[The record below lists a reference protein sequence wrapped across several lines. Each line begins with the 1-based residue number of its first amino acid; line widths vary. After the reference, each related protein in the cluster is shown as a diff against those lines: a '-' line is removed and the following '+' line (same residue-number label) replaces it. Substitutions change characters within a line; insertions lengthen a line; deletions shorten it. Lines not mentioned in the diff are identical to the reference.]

1 MAGVEEGLYLLL
13 VLWVDE
19 YCRNF
24 SFMLNQ
30 ALKLIYFLS
39 AHKYYMSAFCKP
51 RYVNIL
57 AEIPIERKWQNSM

>member
-1 MAGVEEGLYLLL
+1 MNTAET
-13 VLWVDE
+13 
-19 YCRNF
+19 F

-57 AEIPIERKWQNSM
+57 AEIPIERKWQNGMWDYLQQINV